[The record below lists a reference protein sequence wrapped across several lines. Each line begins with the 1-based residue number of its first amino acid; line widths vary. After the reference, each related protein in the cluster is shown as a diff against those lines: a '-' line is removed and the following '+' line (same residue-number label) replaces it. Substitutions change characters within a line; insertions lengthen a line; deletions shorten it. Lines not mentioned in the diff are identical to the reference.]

1 MSTKRQV
8 GHSTMA
14 KAKIHS
20 TAVVE
25 RGAHIG
31 ADVTIEPYAVV
42 KAHTIVEDGVTIKA
56 HAYIDGHTTIGQGT
70 LIYPSASIGTAP
82 QNLKYRG
89 TTRDLIIGKNCII
102 REFVT
107 INCSHEGHG
116 VRVGDNCFIMAYC
129 HIAHNCV
136 LGKHVVMSNQATL
149 AGHVIVEDHVNIGGI
164 AAVHQFVHIGAY
176 AMVGG
181 LSRVTNDVPPY
192 SIGAGIPYKMRGL
205 NIVGLKRHGF
215 TLATRAQLS
224 KAFRLMYR
232 SGLKPNEALTRMREE
247 LDLIPE
253 VQHWIE
259 FCENSRRGLSD
270 LQGVGR
276 GLKRSDDI
284 LEECAEEEA
293 QVGG

>member
-1 MSTKRQV
+1 MP
-8 GHSTMA
+8 

-20 TAVVE
+20 TAIVE

-31 ADVTIEPYAVV
+31 ANVIIEPYAVV
-42 KAHTIVEDGVTIKA
+42 KGNVIVEDDVTIKA
-56 HAYIDGHTTIGQGT
+56 HAYLDGHTTIGQGT
-70 LIYPSASIGTAP
+70 VIFPSASIGTAP
-82 QNLKYRG
+82 QNLKYSG
-89 TTRDLIIGKNCII
+89 ATSDLIIGKNCVI

-107 INCSHEGHG
+107 INSAHDDQG

-129 HIAHNCV
+129 HIAHNCI
-136 LGKHVVMSNQATL
+136 LGKNVVMSNQATL
-149 AGHVIVEDHVNIGGI
+149 AGYVIVEDHVNIGGMTP
-164 AAVHQFVHIGAY
+164 VHQFVHIGSH

-192 SIGAGIPYKMRGL
+192 TIGAGIPYRMRGL
-205 NIVGLKRHGF
+205 NLVGLKRHGF
-215 TLATRAQLS
+215 TLATRTQLS
-224 KAFRLMYR
+224 RAFRLMYR
-232 SGLKPNEALTRMREE
+232 SALKPDEALKRIRQE

-276 GLKRSDDI
+276 GVKGSEDF
-284 LEECAEEEA
+284 LEKCAEEVA
-293 QVGG
+293 HLRPS